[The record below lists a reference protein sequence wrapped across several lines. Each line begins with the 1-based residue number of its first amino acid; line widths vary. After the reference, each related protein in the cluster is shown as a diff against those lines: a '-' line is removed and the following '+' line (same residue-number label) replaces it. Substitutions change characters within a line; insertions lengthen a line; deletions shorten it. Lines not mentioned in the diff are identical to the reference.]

1 MSKLLEKI
9 NNDPELADILN
20 QPDADSAADALELA
34 SALSGNAVIA
44 GRDFPAPTAAVIAL
58 LDAIRSPFVS
68 DDPETPIA
76 TELDVFRA
84 LYLLAKREQAALP
97 VLRMK
102 RRAAMLEKLPEPSDP
117 QTAYIY
123 VRAREQLA
131 DAEGDF
137 DAAALAYVDQLGIFD
152 LNEAASDLCAY
163 LAMAS
168 GFSMLPSGDGNS
180 KKKGAMTSTA

>member
-9 NNDPELADILN
+9 NSDPELAAILN
-20 QPDADSAADALELA
+20 QPDADSAEDELELA

-44 GRDFPAPTAAVIAL
+44 GREFPAPTAAVIAL
-58 LDAIRSPFVS
+58 LDAIHSPFVS
-68 DDPETPIA
+68 DDPDSPIA

-102 RRAAMLEKLPEPSDP
+102 RRAAMLEKLKEPTDPE
-117 QTAYIY
+117 TAYIHIQ
-123 VRAREQLA
+123 AREKLA

-137 DAAALAYVDQLGIFD
+137 DAAALAHVDQLGIFD

-168 GFSMLPSGDGNS
+168 GFSMLPSDDGNN